1 MSSTNKIP
9 EWLVNDFP
17 ALTGHMA
24 RAAVNGQVEIFPQV
38 VRSMSDPPIAQQKV
52 GNVSF
57 MLFNEPKKL
66 KSGKP
71 VYGFIKLRGN
81 WSDDNLA
88 KKEASKIICEH
99 DSKYKIRIAPV
110 GEWVPLTEDES
121 VVKEQFDIKTTDSP
135 QVQLRDQA
143 VKEKEEEN
151 AKIMKELRDKE
162 EELKKDL
169 YDDQTSLDF
178 YTMKRV
184 TDLRLNENLD
194 IYYKKIE
201 EIKGKIIDTRKITK
215 TLEKDH
221 PEYTSQWL
229 DNYNRELRKAGVPD
243 HIPNVKLMKEYEN
256 LNM

>member
-1 MSSTNKIP
+1 MASTNKTP

-17 ALTGHMA
+17 TLTGHMA
-24 RAAVNGQVEIFPQV
+24 RAAVNGQTIEYVQV
-38 VRSMSDPPIAQQKV
+38 VRSMSDAPIPQQQV

-81 WSDDNLA
+81 WSDPNLA
-88 KKEASKIICEH
+88 KKEASKIICEY
-99 DSKYKIRIAPV
+99 DSKFKIRIAPV

-162 EELKKDL
+162 EELKKDV

-178 YTMKRV
+178 YTMQRV

-201 EIKGKIIDTRKITK
+201 EIKGKIVNTRKISK
-215 TLEKDH
+215 NLEKDH
-221 PEYTSQWL
+221 PEYITQWL

-243 HIPNVKLMKEYEN
+243 HIPNVRLMKEYEN
-256 LNM
+256 WTS